1 MESKTGDLLSQVA
14 EVVKGSTDAVQNRV
28 KDTLVE
34 RELASRTDLL
44 LKGLEKIREA
54 KKELD
59 KIRPDVESYDE
70 NGAKVHAHYT
80 KAKLDERKKANE
92 LKDKL
97 EKAWEQA
104 FNGESFDKLRE
115 LVK

>member
-1 MESKTGDLLSQVA
+1 MELKTGDLLAQVSEA
-14 EVVKGSTDAVQNRV
+14 VKGSTEAVQNRV

-34 RELASRTDLL
+34 RELANRADLL

-59 KIRPDVESYDE
+59 KIRPDIESFDE
-70 NGAKVHAHYT
+70 GGTKVHAHYS
-80 KAKLDERKKANE
+80 KAKLDERKKALE
-92 LKDKL
+92 LRDKL